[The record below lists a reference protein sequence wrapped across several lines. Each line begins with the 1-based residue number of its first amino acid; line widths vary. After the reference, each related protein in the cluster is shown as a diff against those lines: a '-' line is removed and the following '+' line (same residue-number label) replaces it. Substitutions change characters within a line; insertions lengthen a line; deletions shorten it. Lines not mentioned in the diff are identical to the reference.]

1 MKLNKKIYIFGLM
14 LLFLCGSG
22 NVFAQ
27 KKDKNAPKGSEL
39 KFVLKGVPDTMLYL
53 ATYYADKNYMY
64 DTLFVS
70 KKEPYTFI
78 MKKDTLMPRGVYI
91 LASQER
97 VKYLDFMID
106 SVFSFTAIAE
116 NINPEAIDVLSNL
129 RYMDSPENEVMQAFF
144 IRMSHFQRNLY
155 TVSNDIKTEESS
167 EIPDQIRVE
176 SLKESRRNYQDSMRT
191 FMTDFVDLHRNSL
204 FGKAQLL
211 MREIEVPEPPRN
223 PDGSMV
229 DSNFT
234 YHYYLNH
241 YWDNTDLSEPALL
254 NTPVFYQKL
263 EYYFADVV
271 PPLVDSITKY
281 IDILVK
287 KTENNPEL
295 FKYIVWY
302 LTNKYE
308 RSQYVAHDA
317 VFVHMVQ
324 NYYAKGRCPWT
335 DEAVLERMVNQAD
348 KLNHILIGKK
358 APELYMPDTNGV
370 FRSNYESKRK
380 YTIMWFWD
388 LNCGHCRTATPKLV
402 EFYNRAH
409 DSLDFEIYAV
419 CMCTTKDS
427 AKWKEAIIERELPW
441 INVGGTT
448 ATMDYRI
455 EFDVVTTPVIY
466 VLDREKKIIVKKIG
480 VDELENFLRNYDSG
494 KIRY

>member
-1 MKLNKKIYIFGLM
+1 MKLNKKIYVIGLIV
-14 LLFLCGSG
+14 LLLCG

-27 KKDKNAPKGSEL
+27 KKDKNVPNKGSEL
-39 KFVLKGVPDTMLYL
+39 KLVLKGVPDTMLYL

-97 VKYLDFMID
+97 VKYLDFIID

-129 RYMDSPENEVMQAFF
+129 RYMDSPENEIMQTFF
-144 IRMSHFQRNLY
+144 LRMSHLQQNLY
-155 TVSNDIKTEESS
+155 RTSNEIKTEESS
-167 EIPDQIRVE
+167 ETPDQSRAE

-223 PDGSMV
+223 PDGSMI
-229 DSNFT
+229 DSNFS
-234 YHYYLNH
+234 YNYYLNH

-271 PPLVDSITKY
+271 PPLIDSTIKY
-281 IDILVK
+281 IDILIK
-287 KTENNPEL
+287 KTENTPEL

-335 DEAVLERMVNQAD
+335 DEAVLERMINQAE
-348 KLNHILIGKK
+348 KLSHILIGKK

-388 LNCGHCRTATPKLV
+388 LNCGHCKTATPKLV
-402 EFYNRAH
+402 DFYNRMH

-419 CMCTTKDS
+419 CMCLSKDS
-427 AKWKEAIIERELPW
+427 AKWKERIIEKELPW

-448 ATMDYRI
+448 ATMDYRV
-455 EFDVVTTPVIY
+455 EYDVVTTPVIY

-494 KIRY
+494 LIRY